1 MRAWDDMGDRVSI
14 SIGVKL
20 YKQHPNGGITA
31 KMLMDEVLA
40 LPRSSWEMAH
50 VTTSANK
57 PKRHFWRWVVALL
70 LAPIVCWYVATPQV
84 SFHFSDKGQGRLGYI
99 LNVQHD
105 ISKGEIY
112 PGEATGGGGAYLPE
126 QPIFMEFDWNNGRK
140 SYCIRIKPKWPN
152 TDVYIGA
159 DGAID
164 SRTDGELIEVCGPLT
179 K

>member
-1 MRAWDDMGDRVSI
+1 M
-14 SIGVKL
+14 
-20 YKQHPNGGITA
+20 
-31 KMLMDEVLA
+31 
-40 LPRSSWEMAH
+40 
-50 VTTSANK
+50 TTSANK
-57 PKRHFWRWVVALL
+57 PKWHYWRWVVALP
-70 LAPIVCWYVATPQV
+70 LAPIVFWYVATPQV

-112 PGEATGGGGAYLPE
+112 PGEATGGAGHIFPNN
-126 QPIFMEFDWNNGRK
+126 QFFMEFNWNNGGI
-140 SYCIRIKPKWPN
+140 SHCIRVKPKWPN

-164 SRTDGELIEVCGPLT
+164 SRTDGNLIGACGALP